1 MKKRGFIILWC
12 AALLSASAF
21 AETTMPAVAGG
32 GWSSLILRADGT
44 VMGQG
49 GNYSGDLGQ
58 GDIYNRRTS
67 PTLIEGFSDIS
78 RIAMGS
84 QHSVATK
91 HDGTLW
97 AWGGNFSG
105 QLGLGDEDD
114 RLTPVQVPG
123 VSGVTQVAA
132 ASGFTLAL
140 GQDGSVWASGGNW
153 AGALGLGDTEDRTTF
168 TKLSGVSDVTTIG
181 TGTSHSLAIK
191 SDGSVWAWGYNWN
204 GQLGLGDTT
213 QREVPTKV
221 DSIEDVVAI
230 AGGSYHTLA
239 AKRDGTV
246 YAWGANGFG
255 QLGNGGFANRL
266 VPVLVDGLTDVVA
279 VAASSYSSYALTRQG
294 NVYAWGYN
302 FFGQLGLGHT
312 TNQTRPQLI
321 GSLSD
326 VIAISAGQAAAYAI
340 KADGSVWSFGWNAE
354 GQLGLGNTT
363 DRWTPTQISAAEHV
377 ASTLTPARV
386 DFGTIE
392 RGADVTPQSVAFQV
406 TTGSMNLNFAKDA
419 LGVDA
424 GAPGLFS
431 GYTPGTCTSGLM
443 SDASGSCQFDLT
455 GKINGGT
462 GPRVGRLAIP
472 ADGTLAKAVVLT
484 ATANITGSWLK
495 ADRSVVDFGKRALN
509 TPVDETVIFTNRGT
523 ADVSVS
529 NVQTTGTGFSVT
541 EENCTAAGVLNP
553 GATCTVSVRYAATRG
568 GAFNG
573 RLVLT
578 TDAVVPVIRLSL
590 TGLGDAPRL
599 VRSQAR
605 FAFGTVPKGT
615 TSDPQ
620 TLTLRN
626 AGTKALSLTSFNL
639 MRPGPFGIVG
649 NTCGATLDPGADCSV
664 MLQYAPN
671 TRKAHQNRAILVTDD
686 PSNPTLDFP
695 LTGTGG

>member
-1 MKKRGFIILWC
+1 M
-12 AALLSASAF
+12 
-21 AETTMPAVAGG
+21 
-32 GWSSLILRADGT
+32 
-44 VMGQG
+44 
-49 GNYSGDLGQ
+49 
-58 GDIYNRRTS
+58 
-67 PTLIEGFSDIS
+67 
-78 RIAMGS
+78 
-84 QHSVATK
+84 
-91 HDGTLW
+91 
-97 AWGGNFSG
+97 
-105 QLGLGDEDD
+105 
-114 RLTPVQVPG
+114 
-123 VSGVTQVAA
+123 
-132 ASGFTLAL
+132 
-140 GQDGSVWASGGNW
+140 
-153 AGALGLGDTEDRTTF
+153 
-168 TKLSGVSDVTTIG
+168 
-181 TGTSHSLAIK
+181 
-191 SDGSVWAWGYNWN
+191 
-204 GQLGLGDTT
+204 
-213 QREVPTKV
+213 
-221 DSIEDVVAI
+221 
-230 AGGSYHTLA
+230 
-239 AKRDGTV
+239 KRDGTV
-246 YAWGANGFG
+246 YAWGSNMFG
-255 QLGNGGFANRL
+255 QLGNGSFADRL

-294 NVYAWGYN
+294 NIYAWGYN

-363 DRWTPTQISAAEHV
+363 DRWTPTQIAAAEHV

-386 DFGTIE
+386 DFGTVE
-392 RGADVTPQSVAFQV
+392 RGADMTPQSVAFQV
-406 TTGSMNLNFAKDA
+406 TTGSMNLDFAKDA

-443 SDASGSCQFDLT
+443 YDASGSCQFDLT

-462 GPRVGRLAIP
+462 GPRVGRIAIP

-541 EENCTAAGVLNP
+541 EENCTDTSGVLEP
-553 GATCTVSVRYAATRG
+553 GASCTVSVRYAATRG

-578 TDAVVPVIRLSL
+578 TDAVAPLVRVPLS
-590 TGLGDAPRL
+590 GVGDAPRL

-626 AGTKALSLTSFNL
+626 AGTQALNLTSFNL

-649 NTCGATLDPGADCSV
+649 NTCGATLEPGADCAIT
-664 MLQYAPN
+664 LDYAPLRRALN
-671 TRKAHQNRAILVTDD
+671 RNRAILVTDD
-686 PSNPTLDFP
+686 PSNPTLYFP